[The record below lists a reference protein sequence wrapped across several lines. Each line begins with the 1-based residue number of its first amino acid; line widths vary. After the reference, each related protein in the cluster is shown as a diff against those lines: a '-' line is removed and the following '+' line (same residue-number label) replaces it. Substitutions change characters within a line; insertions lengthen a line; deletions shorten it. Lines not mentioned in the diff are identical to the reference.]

1 LRIAIGQG
9 YAFRMAS
16 IAAPIHRLSVED
28 VYRMVEAGVLEEN
41 ERVELVEGVLV
52 DMVPISA
59 EHDGAL
65 AWLNR
70 YFARVDAQEWEV
82 RIRSMLLIAGG
93 FLLPDLS
100 LVARMPRSTLP
111 ATAHLVIEVAQTSH
125 ARDREKASDYAAAGV
140 PEYWIVDLPGR
151 TVHVHRHRWT
161 APTSS
166 TRPSPTAPRSSRCS
180 PTRPRSTS
188 AHCSADAASARLH
201 AQDAARIRRGTR
213 PRCRAPGTSRVPCGR
228 D

>member
-1 LRIAIGQG
+1 MRHLRVSEVRHDDDPLHRVRGAG
-9 YAFRMAS
+9 YDFPMAS

-28 VYRMVEAGVLEEN
+28 VHRMVEAGVLEEN

-70 YFARVDAQEWEV
+70 HFARVDAEEWEV
-82 RIRSMLLIAGG
+82 RIQSMLLIAGG

-140 PEYWIVDLPGR
+140 TEYWIVDLPGR
-151 TVHVHRHRWT
+151 TVHVHRHLLAGAYQEHT
-161 APTSS
+161 TFADGTSIG
-166 TRPSPTAPRSSRCS
+166 PLL
-180 PTRPRSTS
+180 
-188 AHCSADAASARLH
+188 ADAPSVDVSALL
-201 AQDAARIRRGTR
+201 G
-213 PRCRAPGTSRVPCGR
+213 
-228 D
+228 